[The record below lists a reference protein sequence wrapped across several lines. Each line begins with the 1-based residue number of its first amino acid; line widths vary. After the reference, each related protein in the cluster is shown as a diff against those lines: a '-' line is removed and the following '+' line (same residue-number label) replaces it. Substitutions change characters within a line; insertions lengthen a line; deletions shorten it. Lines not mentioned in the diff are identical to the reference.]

1 MQKQQ
6 YLKIKGMNRD
16 LSVSVPNT
24 EFAYENMNIRL
35 TASDGNTLLDIV
47 NEKGNKK
54 ITIEG
59 LENKLNGIAVGY
71 AVLNQY
77 IVIFTAPDDP
87 ELGSDM
93 IYRIEYDGGTFK
105 GIVLYDGS
113 IKGALNLGQSL
124 DTLAI
129 YENDSIQKVYWV
141 DGVNRPRVINIVAPE
156 EQQTKWD
163 SNYFDFTSVLTLNE
177 SVFIERID
185 ETNGEFDPGVIQY
198 AFTYINLYGKE
209 SNIFYTSPLYYTA
222 FSGRGGSPQEKVN
235 CSFNIK
241 AENLQNAFD
250 YVRIYSIF
258 RSSINATPVVRNII
272 DLKIPEGGSN
282 KMSKYEYKNSHSQSW
297 DLGIKLY
304 ETSGVSA
311 VLNNYTQY
319 YSNGVYALPPHIFD
333 MIQISNEGRITE
345 FTSVIIIS
353 HNDNSNVVTIETDN
367 GTLFTFSSKSIHNIQ
382 YIDTGVTGSIEDST
396 KLLYIGGDDIIAGTL
411 TQKDNTLFLGN
422 IQNKQTQ
429 VSKEIK
435 DIFRGGTIQYVTD
448 DKKVQIEPIQSA
460 EYYKYNNHL
469 NNNSESIKYFKS
481 GETYRFGV
489 QFQDNTGK
497 WSDPI
502 WINDAKNTEE
512 IKTPDINS
520 DDFDASKPIEVNLP
534 YAEYIINN
542 LDTISKLTSA
552 NYVKARPVV
561 VYPTLNDRSVLCQGV
576 LCPTVYNVEDRY
588 NNAPFAQSSWFVRP
602 NSAYNIFESVYNVAS
617 GYGTINVSFKSQETY
632 WKIDAGKAAT
642 YTLLETDT
650 VIGKMSGSLTVGG
663 PLSITL
669 NTPCR
674 TKATITLNKSDYL
687 PDFPQFNIPV
697 TITSSQSESSIDVEG
712 IRIYWD
718 RLGNWE
724 NFKESKNQ
732 NSLNSKA
739 GIFNSN
745 SNIFGFLYKNGVRD
759 LIPTKGTIPTPD
771 TRSLVANGTW
781 GEFRHNH
788 LIAAHEVV
796 NWRSSEIQSAPIIK
810 ATEEGDS
817 KFFPYTEVDEVGIS
831 DWVDDHASEYYIDQS
846 IVTLHSPDIE
856 FDESLQNINM
866 GNVKLN
872 IKGIVPLTSFYG
884 DIDIQTTTPPV
895 QNQQGNIA
903 PGFYKEQIA
912 TQNLSR
918 YGWRGV
924 IGGLFWMDYDKR
936 GATKYS
942 PFLVSAFNRNGP
954 LNNLDNKTDGVDSA
968 GILKY
973 KKISNLRY
981 SAGTIFNQK
990 GENGLLPSYEISTPV
1005 IFNSNEV
1012 TPIKIDAPE
1021 NSGQTDSI
1029 LYYGNI
1035 NKVLSAKNP
1044 YTIYSGTVPTSGNDT
1059 TSISN
1064 KYLDFDIYELS
1075 AKKSDPI
1082 SIRYKSSPH
1091 VVCVL
1096 NYKQDIS
1103 KKVLQ
1108 DVLPIIEDGII
1119 SPNNHYIKFEEGNN
1133 NVSPVIYSSY
1143 AYKDVIDLGKPFW
1156 RRDLFWSGIAD
1167 EFVGTG
1173 NVNYPFTSKPKYG
1186 YLWLGELYRPEVYN
1200 RFGGQTEEAFQNN
1213 KWVPCGEAVTIEAG
1227 KPLTIYWTEGDTY
1240 YQRYDHLKT
1249 YPWSLEEQN
1258 GITDIISFM
1267 CETRVNIDG
1276 RYDKNRGKLT
1286 NFTSL
1291 PSNFNLINKVYSQE
1305 NNFFT
1310 YNYLSS
1316 DILNITNYKNGIV
1329 WSNTKSLGE
1338 LVDSWTKINLASYM
1352 DLDGDKGE
1360 VTALRRWN
1368 NNVLAFQPK
1377 GISQILYN
1385 ENVQISSEQGIPI
1398 EIANSGKVQGKRYY
1412 STSVGCDN
1420 RSTICE
1426 GSSGLYFI
1434 DGLNKDI
1441 FTIGESLTNLS
1452 EKLGMHS
1459 WIDLQNTKAMTS
1471 QYDKQNGDILF
1482 ITPTEC
1488 LAYSERVGQFT
1499 SFYNYESI
1507 PYFINVE
1514 DKTLSVKPND
1524 VENCSLWE
1532 QGAGDYNMFYGKY
1545 KPFHTTSIINPDPTI
1560 DKVFNTLEFRA
1571 DTFDKNG
1578 TLLNSTFDTLNTW
1591 NEYQN
1596 GQSNL
1601 NFIKGIPSSLKR
1613 KFRIWR
1619 ANIPRDNSNKR
1630 DRMRN
1635 PWLYL
1640 KLAMNKENTNKTIL
1654 HDIVVNYFE

>member
-54 ITIEG
+54 ITIDG
-59 LENKLNGIAVGY
+59 LENKLEGVAVGY

-105 GIVLYDGS
+105 GTVLYDGS
-113 IKGALNLGQSL
+113 VKGALNFGQSL

-156 EQQTKWD
+156 EQKAKWD

-177 SVFIERID
+177 SVSIDRID

-198 AFTYINLYGKE
+198 AFTYVNLYGKE
-209 SNIFYTSPLYYTA
+209 SSIFYTSPLYYTA
-222 FSGRGGSPQEKVN
+222 FSERGGSPQEKVN

-241 AENLQNAFD
+241 AENLQNTFD

-258 RSSINATPVVRNII
+258 RSSINATPVVKNII
-272 DLKIPEGGSN
+272 DLKIPERGSN
-282 KMSKYEYKNSHSQSW
+282 KMSRYEYKNSHSQAW
-297 DLGIKLY
+297 DLGIILY

-319 YSNGVYALPPHIFD
+319 YSNGVYTIPSSRFD
-333 MIQISNEGRITE
+333 MILLSNEGRITE
-345 FTSVIIIS
+345 FTSAIVIS
-353 HNDNSNVVTIETDN
+353 YDENSNVVTIETE
-367 GTLFTFSSKSIHNIQ
+367 GSSLFTFSSKSTRSIQ
-382 YIDTGVTGSIEDST
+382 YIDTGVTGSVEDPT
-396 KLLYIGGDDIIAGTL
+396 KLLYIGGDDIIADTI

-422 IQNKQTQ
+422 IQNKRTQ
-429 VSKEIK
+429 VSEEIK
-435 DIFRGGTIQYVTD
+435 DIFKGGTIQYVTD
-448 DKKVQIEPIQSA
+448 DKKVQTEPIQSA

-469 NNNSESIKYFKS
+469 NSNSENIKYFKS
-481 GETYRFGV
+481 GETYRFGI

-497 WSDPI
+497 WSDPV
-502 WINDAKNTEE
+502 WINDVKNTEE
-512 IKTPDINS
+512 VKTPDINS
-520 DDFDASKPIEVNLP
+520 DDFDASKPIEINLP
-534 YAEYIINN
+534 YAKCIVDN
-542 LDTISKLTSA
+542 LDTVSKLTSA
-552 NYVKARPVV
+552 NYVKVRPVV

-576 LCPTVYNVEDRY
+576 LCPTVYNVKDRY
-588 NNAPFAQSSWFVRP
+588 DNAPFVQSSWFTRP
-602 NSAYNIFESVYNVAS
+602 EPAYDDLLESIYIAPSGPVKIKALFNSADVHYPAETPPHTYNVTAADTAI
-617 GYGTINVSFKSQETY
+617 GEITGTIKFSTRFSHEDGA
-632 WKIDAGKAAT
+632 I
-642 YTLLETDT
+642 L
-650 VIGKMSGSLTVGG
+650 KMTA
-663 PLSITL
+663 PY
-669 NTPCR
+669 
-674 TKATITLNKSDYL
+674 KATKNIVADRKIITVSGGAHTEITAE
-687 PDFPQFNIPV
+687 IP
-697 TITSSQSESSIDVEG
+697 IE
-712 IRIYWD
+712 WD
-718 RLGNWE
+718 RMGDWE
-724 NFKESKNQ
+724 DLQDSNIHDSI
-732 NSLNSKA
+732 NSKA
-739 GIFNSN
+739 GIFNSG
-745 SNIFGFLYKNGVRD
+745 SNIFGFNYKDGTRGLTPTGD
-759 LIPTKGTIPTPD
+759 AIPIPDVKP
-771 TRSLVANGTW
+771 LVAMGTW

-788 LIAAHEVV
+788 LIATHEVV
-796 NWRSSEIQSAPIIK
+796 NWRSSEIQSAPIVK

-817 KFFPYTEVDEVGIS
+817 KFFPYTEVDEASIS

-866 GNVKLN
+866 GNVRLN

-895 QNQQGNIA
+895 QNEQGNIA

-918 YGWRGV
+918 YGWRGI
-924 IGGLFWMDYDKR
+924 IGGLFWMDYDKK

-981 SAGTIFNQK
+981 SAGTIFNQR
-990 GENGLLPSYEISTPV
+990 GENGLLPSYDISTPA

-1035 NKVLSAKNP
+1035 DKVLSSKNP
-1044 YTIYSGTVPTSGNDT
+1044 YTIYSGTVPASGDDT

-1064 KYLDFDIYELS
+1064 KYLDYNIYKLNAE
-1075 AKKSDPI
+1075 KSDPI

-1096 NYKQDIS
+1096 NYVKDNSGKYFQNT
-1103 KKVLQ
+1103 
-1108 DVLPIIEDGII
+1108 LPVIANDGN
-1119 SPNNHYIKFEEGNN
+1119 PNPSRLTSYLNKYIKFIEGNN
-1133 NVSPVIYSSY
+1133 TTPSKYEYQDIT
-1143 AYKDVIDLGKPFW
+1143 DLGNPFW
-1156 RRDLFWSGIAD
+1156 RRDLFWNGVVDSSITPAS
-1167 EFVGTG
+1167 VY
-1173 NVNYPFTSKPKYG
+1173 YPFSSPPKYG

-1200 RFGGQTEEAFQNN
+1200 RFGGETEEAFQNN
-1213 KWVPCGEAVTIEAG
+1213 KWVPCGEAVTIETG

-1276 RYDKNRGKLT
+1276 RYDRNRGKLT
-1286 NFTSL
+1286 NFTTL

-1368 NNVLAFQPK
+1368 NNILAFQPK

-1471 QYDKQNGDILF
+1471 QYDKQNGDVLF

-1499 SFYNYESI
+1499 SFYNYEGI

-1532 QGAGDYNMFYGKY
+1532 QCAGDYNMFYDKY
-1545 KPFHTTSIINPDPTI
+1545 KPFYTTSIINPDPTI

-1571 DTFDKNG
+1571 DTFDKSD

-1601 NFIKGIPSSLKR
+1601 SFIKGIPSSLKK